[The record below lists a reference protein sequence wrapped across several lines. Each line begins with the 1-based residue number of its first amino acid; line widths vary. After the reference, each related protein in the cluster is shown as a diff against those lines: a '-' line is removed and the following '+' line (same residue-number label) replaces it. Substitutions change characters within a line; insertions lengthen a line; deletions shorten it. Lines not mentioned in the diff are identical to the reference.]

1 MQKIIEEQQKLSE
14 TLKPTS
20 SSSKEECDEQ
30 PELLPEGCI
39 SQETSQQRGQGIDG
53 CSVSPN
59 VLNSSLLSTRRICED
74 YPKNNILESD
84 DKELGFTS
92 PDGEPPS
99 KKKKVTDGLAL
110 KTENEP
116 GLTEIGGS

>member
-14 TLKPTS
+14 LKPTS
-20 SSSKEECDEQ
+20 SSSKEESDEQ
-30 PELLPEGCI
+30 PELLPEACI
-39 SQETSQQRGQGIDG
+39 SRETSQQRGQGIDG

-59 VLNSSLLSTRRICED
+59 VLNSSLHSTRRICED

-84 DKELGFTS
+84 DKELGFTNS
-92 PDGEPPS
+92 DGEPPS
-99 KKKKVTDGLAL
+99 KKKKVSDGLAI

>member
-14 TLKPTS
+14 LKPTS
-20 SSSKEECDEQ
+20 SSSKEESDEQ
-30 PELLPEGCI
+30 PELLPEACI
-39 SQETSQQRGQGIDG
+39 SRETSQQRGQGIDG

-84 DKELGFTS
+84 DKELGFTNS
-92 PDGEPPS
+92 DGEPPS
-99 KKKKVTDGLAL
+99 KKKKGL
-110 KTENEP
+110 
-116 GLTEIGGS
+116 